1 MALRVSRIATALVLA
16 STLACTVQAQ
26 TNKLHIGPRLSY
38 HFDAKEFGVGAQL
51 GVPVAKYLEFYPSF
65 DYFFVSPGSFWNLNA
80 DIKYRIAAASISW
93 LYIGGGL
100 NIARSGGYS
109 TGSTSIGG
117 STNAGFNLLAGAE
130 SLKGRV
136 HPFAEF
142 RFTSN
147 NGSSGMVAAGLNFTF
162 GGH

>member
-1 MALRVSRIATALVLA
+1 MAPRAARIATGLVLA
-16 STLACTVQAQ
+16 SALAGTVQAQ
-26 TNKLHIGPRLSY
+26 TSKLHIGPRLSY

-51 GVPVAKYLEFYPSF
+51 GVPVASYLEFYPSF

-93 LYIGGGL
+93 LYVGGGL
-100 NIARSGGYS
+100 NIARSGGGSSLAGSS
-109 TGSTSIGG
+109 TDL
-117 STNAGFNLLAGAE
+117 GFNLLAGAE
-130 SLKGRV
+130 SLKGRI

-147 NGSSGMVAAGLNFTF
+147 NGSSGVVAAGLNFTF